1 MGRKSSKSFS
11 ISTLK
16 KIKSLNGRYKRS
28 RTPPVSKCCKDEPD
42 PDLYA
47 IKIELIAELEKLSKQ
62 RLIDLCYGDE
72 TGSPANH
79 VCSQGYVPYGWQFPD
94 EDCPLKRVIKSILS
108 DLLADIINITGLSQ
122 SNILMQVSYSNN

>member
-1 MGRKSSKSFS
+1 MGRKSGKSFS

-72 TGSPANH
+72 TGSPADH
-79 VCSQGYVPYGWQFPD
+79 ICGEDYVPYGWQFPD
-94 EDCPLKRVIKSILS
+94 EDVYVSVEKGYK
-108 DLLADIINITGLSQ
+108 INT
-122 SNILMQVSYSNN
+122 